1 MSYDTKIAILYNNYY
16 TYNTYL
22 SLIIGSGNT
31 KTDYTRHSRKY
42 NIAIGG
48 ECDDTKEDLIAFGMY
63 TGTKEF
69 NFFISNVGQL
79 INFVAVDFSV
89 CAEFSFMDLMFL
101 LKNLQQDDISVYMPL
116 RNIKINDRYLDTIHS
131 NAQSRNI
138 EYSQRH
144 QNIIDNFFDQ
154 FSKTEYKLTIHS
166 DNNDLKYPIES
177 YDHNWDNMV
186 KEMSYIHITKHT

>member
-1 MSYDTKIAILYNNYY
+1 MSYDPKIAKLYNNYY
-16 TYNTYL
+16 TFNTYL

-69 NFFISNVGQL
+69 NDFISNIGQL
-79 INFVAVDFSV
+79 INFVAIDFSV
-89 CAEFSFMDLMFL
+89 CAEFSFADLISI
-101 LKNLQQDDISVYMPL
+101 LKNLQQDDLSVYIPL
-116 RNIKINDRYLDTIHS
+116 RNIKIDNRYLDTIHNSTQSS
-131 NAQSRNI
+131 NM
-138 EYSQRH
+138 EYAQRH
-144 QNIIDNFFDQ
+144 QNIIDIFTEQ
-154 FSKTEYKLTIHS
+154 FSSTEYKLALYN

-177 YDHNWDNMV
+177 YNHEWDNMV
-186 KEMSYIHITKHT
+186 KSISYIHITKK